1 MRSGKGA
8 GVAAATALWVGLAL
22 DLSACA
28 PTLPSDAPL
37 PDRLLTDK
45 ALRVQV
51 IERGAADP
59 EFVHE
64 VLHQLG
70 QGPEGNQRLAR
81 LLAEHLHHHP
91 DTAQAVFQELA
102 QHRGFQNWVIER
114 LLGRKDT
121 P

>member
-1 MRSGKGA
+1 MKNSPSGVGSLI
-8 GVAAATALWVGLAL
+8 VIGLA
-22 DLSACA
+22 LSACA
-28 PTLPSDAPL
+28 HTMPCDAPL
-37 PDRLLTDK
+37 PDRVLAEK
-45 ALRVQV
+45 ALRTQV
-51 IERGAADP
+51 VERGAADS

-64 VLHQLG
+64 ILHQLG
-70 QGPEGNQRLAR
+70 QGLEGNQRLAR